1 MQFISLALKGI
12 ALGAANIMPGVS
24 GATLAVI
31 FRIYD
36 RIIESINSLFTDMKK
51 SLLFIIPVGLG
62 MVIGILA
69 LGSLIDFFIQRFS
82 LQSSGFI
89 AGLMAGSMPFIHSKA
104 VSGNADIN
112 NKNDKS
118 SSRLHYYAIT
128 VIAAVVI
135 ILLAFVAP
143 TPEPYVG
150 TDLNIGFMVLLFV
163 SGLLAAAA
171 LIIPGVS
178 GAMVFILFGVYPI
191 VMNTISLIR
200 EYLLTP
206 FNFELLIPIIAVAAP
221 IGIGILIGILLMS
234 RVIAI
239 LLEKFHNATYFAIL
253 GLIFGTIFAIFSD
266 DSTYQSYSEITFP
279 VIIFAVIAFIVGLV
293 MALFL
298 GKQEEEK

>member
-1 MQFISLALKGI
+1 LQFISLALKGI